1 MKNVL
6 LYLLRSYC
14 LSTIVI
20 TLTTLIETL
29 FVFYCGSNFDNKTP
43 YSSPFLAALICGILY
58 PIYNMPVFI
67 ALYKYKLSKL
77 ELCIESICFVK
88 IITYVNNIINFFDS
102 HRQMWNHELVL
113 ENDHYVRAWWHNSSF
128 IIMIGILATILLCL
142 FYIKIKKIIVS
153 QLNKWSKRDGSEM
166 IRTGKIHWSY
176 LIHSKWWTKKIVIL
190 FVGWKWFSIFASSI
204 SKR

>member
-88 IITYVNNIINFFDS
+88 IITYVNNIIHFFDS

-153 QLNKWSKRDGSEM
+153 QLNK
-166 IRTGKIHWSY
+166 
-176 LIHSKWWTKKIVIL
+176 
-190 FVGWKWFSIFASSI
+190 
-204 SKR
+204 

>member
-1 MKNVL
+1 MEPMINNGDNRKVKRIISEPPSDMKNVL

-29 FVFYCGSNFDNKTP
+29 FVFYCDSSIDNKTP

-88 IITYVNNIINFFDS
+88 IITYVNNIINFFVS

-113 ENDHYVRAWWHNSSF
+113 ENDHYVRAWWHNSSLDIVF
-128 IIMIGILATILLCL
+128 GILATILLCL

-153 QLNKWSKRDGSEM
+153 QINKRINSEP
-166 IRTGKIHWSY
+166 K
-176 LIHSKWWTKKIVIL
+176 
-190 FVGWKWFSIFASSI
+190 
-204 SKR
+204 